1 MSYSDFLDYWLENY
15 CYINLKY
22 HTIEGYS
29 NIIKNHIKPNIGYF
43 RLSQITRS
51 TLQEFINKI
60 YVNKSFSKNFL
71 NNIKKVIKGSFIY
84 AYETDFIKVNPA
96 IGLKLPKYDIP
107 PEDPAHIFTN
117 EEINLILDRF
127 KNNHCVY
134 YAFLTA
140 YCTGLR
146 IAEVFALTWDD
157 IDFYNKTISINKNIL
172 KKNQAG
178 GTRQRHISGNS
189 TTVWY
194 FGTCKTETS
203 YRTIPIGDTLV
214 NALKEYKQE
223 QEEHRKNY
231 GDTYMKH
238 YKKTVINPY
247 NNKQEIKI
255 INAHAEIDV
264 ALPEVKLV
272 FLKNNGVFE
281 GTDSCKYPFKVI
293 HYELGIPCRFH
304 DFRDTHA
311 TRLIESGADIN
322 VRHTVYDKPKDDKG
336 RWYIGTTKTK
346 QGTRQISMS
355 ATLYNALLNYKKKQQ
370 YMKKLYGKE
379 YLTYHFEDVLNK
391 YGKVV
396 EQRIVK
402 NIGNVLQI
410 NKADM
415 VFTRPNGKY
424 VGRNI
429 LNYPFKIIHKELG
442 IENCRFYDLRGSYAT
457 INLRNGIEIRDVA
470 DILGHKYIETTE
482 NFYITSTDENK
493 KDVSNVFDNLVN
505 SKTINDIIKYEI
517 AY

>member
-1 MSYSDFLDYWLENY
+1 M
-15 CYINLKY
+15 
-22 HTIEGYS
+22 
-29 NIIKNHIKPNIGYF
+29 
-43 RLSQITRS
+43 
-51 TLQEFINKI
+51 
-60 YVNKSFSKNFL
+60 
-71 NNIKKVIKGSFIY
+71 
-84 AYETDFIKVNPA
+84 
-96 IGLKLPKYDIP
+96 KLPKYDIP
-107 PEDPAHIFTN
+107 PKDPAHIFTN

-146 IAEVFALTWDD
+146 VAEVFALTWDD
-157 IDFYNKTISINKNIL
+157 IDFEN
-172 KKNQAG
+172 
-178 GTRQRHISGNS
+178 R
-189 TTVWY
+189 
-194 FGTCKTETS
+194 
-203 YRTIPIGDTLV
+203 
-214 NALKEYKQE
+214 
-223 QEEHRKNY
+223 
-231 GDTYMKH
+231 
-238 YKKTVINPY
+238 VIN
-247 NNKQEIKI
+247 
-255 INAHAEIDV
+255 
-264 ALPEVKLV
+264 VK
-272 FLKNNGVFE
+272 
-281 GTDSCKYPFKVI
+281 
-293 HYELGIPCRFH
+293 
-304 DFRDTHA
+304 
-311 TRLIESGADIN
+311 
-322 VRHTVYDKPKDDKG
+322 HTVYDKPDDSKG

-346 QGTRQISMS
+346 QGTRQINMS
-355 ATLYNALLNYKKKQQ
+355 TTLYNALMNYKKKQQ

-482 NFYITSTDENK
+482 NFYISSTDENK
-493 KDVSNVFDNLVN
+493 KDVSNVYDDLMS
-505 SKTINDIIKYEI
+505 SKVIDDIIKYEI